1 MSGDKPP
8 SVETVRGP
16 YPTYVE
22 QKSTGKVVPV
32 VQAYCFSKYVGS
44 FDLYFDSNGDLKTPV
59 DGSGVNFTKTSLF
72 VTDASNNQLCD
83 KPLQSSLIFGLGWSC
98 ICKRT

>member
-44 FDLYFDSNGDLKTPV
+44 FDLYFDSDGDLKTPV
-59 DGSGVNFTKTSLF
+59 DGSGVNVTKTSCSSLTLPTISF
-72 VTDASNNQLCD
+72 VTNLYR
-83 KPLQSSLIFGLGWSC
+83 LV
-98 ICKRT
+98 